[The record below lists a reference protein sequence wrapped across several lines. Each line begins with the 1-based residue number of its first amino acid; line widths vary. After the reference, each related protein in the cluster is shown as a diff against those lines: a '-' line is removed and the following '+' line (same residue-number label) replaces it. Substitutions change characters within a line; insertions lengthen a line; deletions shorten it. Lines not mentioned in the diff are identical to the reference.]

1 MDPRALRN
9 CKSRTEVSSCRS
21 VLDIQTGGADPA
33 PPFFK
38 EFPMPF
44 RKLILANIEEII
56 SGTALTITISIVAI
70 NVIFRY
76 FFSMSFNWAEEIAT
90 IAFAWVVF
98 VGAAACYKRKMHI
111 GIDVLMNVMPS
122 AVRKTLETGIGLFLL
137 ALNCYLFYLS
147 VVFAA
152 SAWDKPTAVLL
163 LPYTFVDG
171 SACVGFA
178 FMIYHAAKQ
187 IAETVKSQ
195 RRA

>member
-1 MDPRALRN
+1 
-9 CKSRTEVSSCRS
+9 
-21 VLDIQTGGADPA
+21 
-33 PPFFK
+33 
-38 EFPMPF
+38 MPL

-56 SGTALTITISIVAI
+56 SGAALTVTISIVAI

-90 IAFAWVVF
+90 IAFSWVVF

-111 GIDVLMNVMPS
+111 GIDVLVNIMPPGI
-122 AVRKTLETGIGLFLL
+122 RKTLETGIGVFLI
-137 ALNCYLFYLS
+137 ALNCYLLYLS
-147 VVFAA
+147 VIFAA

-178 FMIYHAAKQ
+178 FMIYHAARQ
-187 IAETVKSQ
+187 MAETMKTQ